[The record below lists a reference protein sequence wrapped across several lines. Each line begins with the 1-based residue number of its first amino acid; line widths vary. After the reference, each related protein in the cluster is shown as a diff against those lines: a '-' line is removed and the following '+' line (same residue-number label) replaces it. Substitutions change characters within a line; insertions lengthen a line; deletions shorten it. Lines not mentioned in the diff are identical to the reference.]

1 MLILSKNTINLFN
14 FTADL
19 LKGFI
24 MKNNLSSK
32 LALVSGSAL
41 LLSALISP
49 AHAEPTG
56 YDQITFQTEVKE
68 EIANDEVRA
77 SLYKKAQAGDAKSL
91 ATTLNTSINKA
102 LAIAKRYPTV
112 TVSTGQQSTYP
123 RYDKNDKIIGW
134 TGQANIDIKSTDF
147 TATSQLIADLQETL
161 VMNNLTFGV
170 SELKKDALER
180 KLMTEASRAFQQ
192 QAKNLT
198 RAWDAR
204 GYRVINV
211 NLNTGNDNYPRPMY
225 SSMRA
230 TSADA
235 SVPSQNFESG
245 NSTVSVTANGTI
257 ELSK

>member
-1 MLILSKNTINLFN
+1 MNYTLFKK
-14 FTADL
+14 TAT
-19 LKGFI
+19 
-24 MKNNLSSK
+24 
-32 LALVSGSAL
+32 ATSGL
-41 LLSALISP
+41 LLATVMMGS

-68 EIANDEVRA
+68 EIDNDEVRA
-77 SLYKKAQAGDAKSL
+77 SLYKKAQATDAKTL

-134 TGQANIDIKSTDF
+134 TGQANIDLKSTDF

-161 VMNNLTFGV
+161 VMNNLNFGV
-170 SELKKDALER
+170 SEIKKDALEQ

-204 GYRVINV
+204 GYRVVNV
-211 NLNTGNDNYPRPMY
+211 NLNTGNNYPRPMY
-225 SSMRA
+225 SSMEMRA

-245 NSTVSVTANGTI
+245 NSTISVTANGTI
-257 ELSK
+257 ELTK